1 MKIGPVNNGDRPHRP
16 DDRDLK
22 KPDPNQSGPRPANQ
36 TDKVEISSTARSLS
50 RQKSQPPDE
59 SGETPAAE
67 RSEDADEASD
77 VENRAD
83 KIEQARQ
90 RIESGYYDSASVKE
104 EIARRITD
112 DFAG

>member
-1 MKIGPVNNGDRPHRP
+1 MKIGPVDSGDRPHRP
-16 DDRDLK
+16 DDREIR
-22 KPDPNQSGPRPANQ
+22 KPDPNQSEPRSANQ

-50 RQKSQPPDE
+50 KQKSQPPEE

-67 RSEDADEASD
+67 RSEDADEAPEM
-77 VENRAD
+77 ENRAD

-90 RIESGYYDSASVKE
+90 RIESGHYDSASVKE

-112 DFAG
+112 DFVG